1 MVNRRQTLMRSI
13 SRARG
18 AWTNHVREIALAEGI
33 PDSYRTVLM
42 YLLRHPGASQ
52 RNIAEFAGITTSAV
66 NQTVRSMQEEDYL
79 RKETDLSDKRNSR
92 LFLTEKGSAIAIRV
106 YEKLD
111 AADDAITAML
121 GAEREAELIT
131 LLEQLTDYIRKELD
145 QC

>member
-1 MVNRRQTLMRSI
+1 MRSI
-13 SRARG
+13 ARARG
-18 AWTNHVREIALAEGI
+18 AWTNHVREIALSEGI

-121 GAEREAELIT
+121 GAERDAELIT
-131 LLEQLTDYIRKELD
+131 LLEQLADYIRKDLG

>member
-1 MVNRRQTLMRSI
+1 MKKRKTIMRAI
-13 SRARG
+13 AKARN
-18 AWTNHVREIALAEGI
+18 AWNCHVREVALEEGI

-42 YLLRHPGASQ
+42 YLLRHPGSSQ

-66 NQTVRSMQEEDYL
+66 NQTVRSMQEENYL

>member
-1 MVNRRQTLMRSI
+1 MNRRHTLMRSI
-13 SRARG
+13 ARARG
-18 AWTNHVREIALAEGI
+18 AWTNHVREIALSEGI

-131 LLEQLTDYIRKELD
+131 LLEQLADYIQKDLS

>member
-1 MVNRRQTLMRSI
+1 MNRRQTLMRSI
-13 SRARG
+13 ARARG
-18 AWTNHVREIALAEGI
+18 AWTNHVREIALSEGI

-121 GAEREAELIT
+121 GAEREAELIM
-131 LLEQLTDYIRKELD
+131 LLEQLADYIRKDLS

>member
-1 MVNRRQTLMRSI
+1 MRSI
-13 SRARG
+13 VRARG
-18 AWTNHVREIALAEGI
+18 AWTNHVREIALSEGI

-131 LLEQLTDYIRKELD
+131 LLEQLADYIRKDLG

>member
-1 MVNRRQTLMRSI
+1 MRSI
-13 SRARG
+13 ARARG
-18 AWTNHVREIALAEGI
+18 AWTNHVREIALSEGI

-121 GAEREAELIT
+121 GAEREAELIM
-131 LLEQLTDYIRKELD
+131 LLEQLADYIRKDLS

>member
-1 MVNRRQTLMRSI
+1 MNRRQTLMRSI
-13 SRARG
+13 VRARG
-18 AWTNHVREIALAEGI
+18 AWTNHVREIALSEGI

-131 LLEQLTDYIRKELD
+131 LLEQLADYIRKDLG